1 MSTSTLNGEMQVKVA
16 IVDGMAEIQSL
27 DKLDW
32 IKTYKHLAE
41 NFNNHLFSKH
51 DETQEICLIFDR
63 YDVPSSLKCAT

>member
-27 DKLDW
+27 DKPDW
-32 IKTYKHLAE
+32 IKTCKHLAE

-51 DETQEICLIFDR
+51 DETHEICLIFDR